1 MNKNKGGRPRT
12 DRDTAVT
19 VRLSREAVE
28 ALTGEHNKSELID
41 GLIRGK
47 VTRVRCPH
55 CGKVFT
61 IKMEE

>member
-41 GLIRGK
+41 GLIRG
-47 VTRVRCPH
+47 R
-55 CGKVFT
+55 
-61 IKMEE
+61 